1 MQLTIQAPSIL
12 LCTRPVDFR
21 KSIDGLLEMV
31 ISDLNVDPHE
41 NIFIFYNR
49 SRDKIKVLAWHK
61 NGFVLLL
68 KRLEKSQFF
77 NVAGIA
83 ANTVNVTPQ
92 QLSWLIAG
100 LNWVAMTEW
109 GELEYRDFH

>member
-1 MQLTIQAPSIL
+1 MQLSIQAPSIL
-12 LCTRPVDFR
+12 LCTKPVDFR
-21 KSIDGLLEMV
+21 RSIDGLLDVVLSE
-31 ISDLNVDPHE
+31 LNVDPRA

-49 SRDKIKVLAWHK
+49 GRNKIKVLAWHK

-68 KRLEKSQFF
+68 KRLEKGQFF
-77 NVAGIA
+77 NAVD
-83 ANTVNVTPQ
+83 NDSNLVHVTHQ

>member
-12 LCTRPVDFR
+12 VCTKPVDFR
-21 KSIDGLLEMV
+21 KAIDGLLDLV
-31 ISDLNVDPHE
+31 LSDLNVDPRK

-49 SRDKIKVLAWHK
+49 ARDKIKLLAWHK
-61 NGFVLLL
+61 NGFVLVL
-68 KRLEKSQFF
+68 KRLEKGQFF
-77 NVAGIA
+77 N
-83 ANTVNVTPQ
+83 NMDDSNLVNVTPQ

-109 GELEYRDFH
+109 GDLECKDFH

>member
-12 LCTRPVDFR
+12 VCTKAVDFR
-21 KSIDGLLEMV
+21 KSIDGLLGV
-31 ISDLNVDPHE
+31 VLSDLSVDPHE

-49 SRDKIKVLAWHK
+49 SRDKIKILAWHK
-61 NGFVLLL
+61 NGFMLLL
-68 KRLEKSQFF
+68 KRLEKGRFF
-77 NVAGIA
+77 NAVDPTSGLLH
-83 ANTVNVTPQ
+83 VTPQ

-100 LNWVAMTEW
+100 LNWVTMTAW

>member
-12 LCTRPVDFR
+12 ICTKPVDYR
-21 KSIDGLLEMV
+21 KSINGLLDIV
-31 ISDLNVDPHE
+31 LSDLNVDPHS

-49 SRDKIKVLAWHK
+49 DRDKIKILAWHK

-68 KRLEKSQFF
+68 KRLEKGKFF
-77 NVAGIA
+77 NSLNESGLI
-83 ANTVNVTPQ
+83 TMTPQ

>member
-1 MQLTIQAPSIL
+1 MQLMIQSPSIL
-12 LCTRPVDFR
+12 LCTKPVDFR
-21 KSIDGLLEMV
+21 KAIDGLVGIVLT
-31 ISDLNVDPHE
+31 DLNVDPRAS
-41 NIFIFYNR
+41 IFIFYNR
-49 SRDKIKVLAWHK
+49 GRDKIKVLAWHK

-68 KRLEKSQFF
+68 KRLEKGQFF
-77 NVAGIA
+77 CALED
-83 ANTVNVTPQ
+83 ANLTNITPQ